1 MCADEVE
8 NVPHPIIENEAIWGE
23 GPIMQ
28 PWTYFPNMIRRMV
41 AISSW
46 YEGLGVGSQVLSG
59 SDPVNVEDWASLAH
73 AFGEIE
79 GVVSTVY
86 HAKLY
91 GGRSGLL
98 AGLQTFWNHD
108 WRLLYLHDNETVE
121 SSFYQIPWS
130 FEVTSRLRQ
139 ARPDLTGACATMPSK
154 FDGNNDGGLC
164 LEGLPG
170 GEVPK
175 IDLGG
180 IPVRGDA
187 RYRIDVLARRHPARR
202 AEIDTATPRVG
213 VRWSGGESTASLAS
227 NLIYDAKKRPG
238 GDGFD
243 RYRVEVKAPE
253 SAQTMEIEI
262 EFPAEG
268 GFSAADDIIVFES
281 VRPCF
286 DDCSDRS

>member
-1 MCADEVE
+1 
-8 NVPHPIIENEAIWGE
+8 
-23 GPIMQ
+23 
-28 PWTYFPNMIRRMV
+28 
-41 AISSW
+41 
-46 YEGLGVGSQVLSG
+46 
-59 SDPVNVEDWASLAH
+59 
-73 AFGEIE
+73 
-79 GVVSTVY
+79 
-86 HAKLY
+86 
-91 GGRSGLL
+91 
-98 AGLQTFWNHD
+98 
-108 WRLLYLHDNETVE
+108 
-121 SSFYQIPWS
+121 
-130 FEVTSRLRQ
+130 
-139 ARPDLTGACATMPSK
+139 
-154 FDGNNDGGLC
+154 
-164 LEGLPG
+164 
-170 GEVPK
+170 VPK

-202 AEIDTATPRVG
+202 AVIDTATPRIG

-227 NLIYDAKKRPG
+227 NPIYDGKKRPG